1 MVDFKSID
9 ERASLAGTNR
19 LELLLFRLKNP
30 RDTDRTALY
39 AINVFKVRE
48 LMVGPPL
55 VRLPGSHPCMVGMAN
70 IRGTA
75 VPVIDLERY
84 CNFPKSDT
92 PSNILVVTEFNSN
105 TQGFLVD
112 GVENIIQLAWSEIR
126 EPPDMLSQDHNNML
140 TAMSAMEDGRMLL
153 VIDVERIISEVLGNP
168 VTIQTTVSTVTD
180 EQRLVFFADDSA
192 VARAQIGK
200 ILDRMCLPHRSA
212 ANGEEAFAML
222 SAMAD
227 EAEREG
233 RPLSESLLAVVTDIE
248 MPRMD
253 GYVLTGKIKA
263 DSRFDGIPV
272 MMHSSLSSSENER
285 LGMHVGADAYIAKLK
300 PQEFSALLVKL
311 LGDKVLGSAIRELP
325 PAA

>member
-30 RDTDRTALY
+30 RDTERTALY

-48 LMVGPPL
+48 IMVGPPL

-70 IRGTA
+70 IRGVA

-84 CNFPKSDT
+84 CGFPKSDA
-92 PSNILVVTEFNSN
+92 PSNILVVTEFNSS

-112 GVENIIQLAWSEIR
+112 GVENIMQLAWSEIR
-126 EPPDMLSQDHNNML
+126 EPPDMLSREHDNML
-140 TAMSAMEDGRMLL
+140 TAMSAMEDGRMILL
-153 VIDVERIISEVLGNP
+153 IDVERIISEVLGNP
-168 VTIQTTVSTVTD
+168 VAVQTTVATVTD
-180 EQRLVFFADDSA
+180 EKRVVFYADDSA

-200 ILDRMCLPHRSA
+200 ILDRMGLSHRSA
-212 ANGEEAFAML
+212 KNGEEAFEML
-222 SAMAD
+222 TAMAD
-227 EAEREG
+227 EAGREG
-233 RPLSESLLAVVTDIE
+233 RALADSLLAIVTDIE

-263 DSRFDGIPV
+263 DPRFNGIPV
-272 MMHSSLSSSENER
+272 LMQSSLSSSENER

-300 PQEFSALLVKL
+300 PKEFSELLIEL
-311 LGDKVLGSAIRELP
+311 IGDRIVGSAIRELP